1 MSSKHMSTNSAWSTQ
16 LQSRVQGKVISPGDP
31 SYDEARSGYNL
42 TVDQR
47 PALIIMAENAAD
59 IVETVRFAGD
69 QDLKVAV
76 LATGH
81 GTVRPADDGLLVN
94 TSQMKDVRID
104 ADSQTAWVEAGVR
117 WGQVLEKA
125 QAHGLAPLLGSSPGV
140 GAIGY
145 TLGGGIGWLARK
157 HGLATDSVRFFELVT
172 ADGQLRRASLNENE
186 DLFWG
191 LRGGGGSLGIVTGME
206 IQLYPVSTVYGGN
219 LVYPMEQAQNVL
231 ARYRDWIQSVPDELT
246 SSIALMN
253 LPDLPM
259 VPEFLRGRSVVM
271 VRGCYCGPIEE
282 GEALMQSWRDWQ
294 TPFADV
300 FGPMP
305 FSQVATISN
314 DPEGP
319 IPAHSTG
326 AWLQELSDEAIG
338 IISRY
343 VASQNGPPPILMAD
357 IRHAGGAIAR
367 VDPNTA
373 AYGNREAS
381 LIMQLVGLTPTPEA
395 EQGFRHYTTQFK
407 SELQRYLTGTVYMN
421 FLEGE
426 ESSERVKDGFSP
438 EAYRRLTDLKATYDP
453 DNRFSFGMNISPV

>member
-16 LQSRVQGKVISPGDP
+16 LQSRIQGKVISPGDP

-47 PALIIMAENAAD
+47 PALIVMAENAAD

-172 ADGQLRRASLNENE
+172 ADGQLRRASLHENE

-357 IRHAGGAIAR
+357 IRHAGGAISR

-395 EQGFRHYTTQFK
+395 EQGFRHYTTQFT
-407 SELQRYLTGTVYMN
+407 SELQPYLTGTVYMN

-426 ESSERVKDGFSP
+426 ESRERVKDGFSP